1 MRKVS
6 QKTASERSEAE
17 VKEPGGVAGDIKS
30 IRSLIPLALGML
42 VFMAALASLLRLV
55 P

>member
-6 QKTASERSEAE
+6 QHTASEGSEAE

-30 IRSLIPLALGML
+30 IRSLVPLALGML
-42 VFMAALASLLRLV
+42 VFIAALASLLRLV